1 MSGVR
6 RMTVTDNG
14 SGREL
19 AAGENQ
25 HEQASRAVSAAIEQG
40 IVREIE
46 VMWVDHQGHA
56 RGKRIDAAGFLER
69 AAGEGFGFCS
79 AGLAWDINGEV
90 RTGLRHS
97 DWTTGFPDFYAVP
110 DLRSFR
116 LLPWRERAGHVISD
130 LVDERLDLVR
140 PAPRTVLHRAIE
152 RLARLGY
159 HAKVG
164 VEIEFHLLDDEG
176 SPLVGGMQTYSLEV
190 LNQLD
195 PVFGEILDG
204 LRPFVEL
211 EGGNTEYGPGQCE
224 VNLGYVDAL
233 EAADQAARF
242 KYATRELARRR
253 NAIATF
259 MAKPFGDQAGNSMH
273 LHLSLWRDGKP
284 AFAPDGDAENAL
296 MRHALGGI
304 LRHLPGIVL
313 YGAPT
318 VNSYKRFE
326 LGSFAPTSVNW
337 GGDNRTVAV
346 RSLVSTPGATRL
358 ELRAGAADAQPHWA
372 IASLL
377 AAVAAGIEGG
387 LDPGRRGEGDLYGT
401 GEPLPATLA
410 DAVAAARTDHT
421 IAEMLGENA
430 VHDYAALAE
439 LEWQT
444 FIGAVGDWDRDRY
457 LRRV

>member
-1 MSGVR
+1 
-6 RMTVTDNG
+6 MTVTDNR
-14 SGREL
+14 SGREPSVP
-19 AAGENQ
+19 ADP
-25 HEQASRAVSAAIEQG
+25 QAQAKRAVAAAIEQG
-40 IVREIE
+40 LVREIE

-69 AAGEGFGFCS
+69 ASGEGFGFCS

-90 RTGLRHS
+90 RDGLRHS
-97 DWTTGFPDFYAVP
+97 GWSTGFPDFYAVP

-130 LVDERLDLVR
+130 LVDERRDLVAS
-140 PAPRTVLHRAIE
+140 APRTVLRRAIE
-152 RLARLGY
+152 RLASLGY
-159 HAKVG
+159 DAKVG
-164 VEIEFHLLDDEG
+164 VEIEFHLLDDQG
-176 SPLVGGMQTYSLEV
+176 APLVGGMQTYSLEV

-273 LHLSLWRDGKP
+273 LHLSLWRGNEP

-346 RSLVSTPGATRL
+346 RSLLSTPGATRL
-358 ELRAGAADAQPHWA
+358 ELRTGAADAQPHWA

-377 AAVAAGIEGG
+377 AAVVAGIAAG

-410 DAVAAARTDHT
+410 DAAVAARADHT
-421 IAEMLGENA
+421 IAEVLGEDP

-439 LEWQT
+439 LEWRA
-444 FIGAVGDWDRDRY
+444 FIGSVGEWDRDRY
-457 LRRV
+457 LRHA

>member
-1 MSGVR
+1 
-6 RMTVTDNG
+6 MTSVLALQTQDNCPP
-14 SGREL
+14 
-19 AAGENQ
+19 A
-25 HEQASRAVSAAIEQG
+25 RAVAAAIEQG
-40 IVREIE
+40 IVRDIE

-90 RTGLRHS
+90 RAGLRHA

-116 LLPWRERAGHVISD
+116 LLPWRERAGHVICD
-130 LVDERLDLVR
+130 LVDERRELVAA
-140 PAPRTVLHRAIE
+140 APRTVLRRAIE
-152 RLARLGY
+152 RLASLGY
-159 HAKVG
+159 DAKVG
-164 VEIEFHLLDDEG
+164 AEIEFHLLDDTG
-176 SPLVGGMQTYSLEV
+176 APLVGGMQTYSLEV

-233 EAADQAARF
+233 AAADQAARF

-253 NAIATF
+253 NVIATF

-273 LHLSLWRDGKP
+273 LHLSLWRDDEP

-304 LRHLPGIVL
+304 LGHLPGVVL

-326 LGSFAPTSVNW
+326 LGSFAPTSVSW
-337 GGDNRTVAV
+337 GGDNRTAAV
-346 RSLVSTPGATRL
+346 RALLSTPSATRL
-358 ELRAGAADAQPHWA
+358 ELRSGAADAQPHWA

-377 AAVAAGIEGG
+377 AAVAAGIEAG
-387 LDPGRRGEGDLYGT
+387 LHPGRRGQGDLYGT

-410 DAVAAARTDHT
+410 DAVAAARADHT
-421 IAEMLGENA
+421 IAEILGEDA

-439 LEWQT
+439 LEWQA
-444 FIGAVGDWDRDRY
+444 FIGAVGDWDRNRY
-457 LRRV
+457 LKLA

>member
-1 MSGVR
+1 MSSVLEPQTTR
-6 RMTVTDNG
+6 
-14 SGREL
+14 SGP
-19 AAGENQ
+19 
-25 HEQASRAVSAAIEQG
+25 HEQAARSVAAAIEQG

-46 VMWVDHQGHA
+46 VMWLDHQGHA

-90 RTGLRHS
+90 RSGLRHS
-97 DWTTGFPDFYAVP
+97 DWATGFPDFYAVP
-110 DLRSFR
+110 DLASFR
-116 LLPWRERAGHVISD
+116 LLPWRERAGHVICD
-130 LVDERLDLVR
+130 LVDERRELVR
-140 PAPRTVLHRAIE
+140 ASPRTVLRRAIE
-152 RLARLGY
+152 RLASLGY
-159 HAKVG
+159 DAKLG
-164 VEIEFHLLDDEG
+164 VEIEFHLLDDDG
-176 SPLVGGMQTYSLEV
+176 APLVGGMQTYSLEV

-204 LRPFVEL
+204 LRAFVEL
-211 EGGNTEYGPGQCE
+211 EGGNSEYGPSQCE

-273 LHLSLWRDGKP
+273 LHLSLWRDGEP
-284 AFAPDGDAENAL
+284 AFTPDGEGENPL
-296 MRHALGGI
+296 MRRALGGI
-304 LRHLPGIVL
+304 LCHLPGIVL

-337 GGDNRTVAV
+337 GADNRTVAV
-346 RSLVSTPGATRL
+346 RSLLSTPEATRL
-358 ELRAGAADAQPHWA
+358 ELRTGAADAQPHWA

-377 AAVAAGIEGG
+377 AAIAAGIEAGSE
-387 LDPGRRGEGDLYGT
+387 PGMRGKGDLYGT

-410 DAVAAARTDHT
+410 DAVAAARADQT
-421 IAEMLGENA
+421 IAEILGEDA

-439 LEWQT
+439 LEWQA
-444 FIGAVGDWDRDRY
+444 FIGAVGDWDRNRY
-457 LRRV
+457 LKLA

>member
-1 MSGVR
+1 
-6 RMTVTDNG
+6 MTIIEHRSTLEPAPAMDP
-14 SGREL
+14 L
-19 AAGENQ
+19 
-25 HEQASRAVSAAIEQG
+25 QAVATAIEQG
-40 IVREIE
+40 LVQEVE
-46 VMWVDHQGHA
+46 VMWLDHQGHA

-69 AAGEGFGFCS
+69 ATGEGFGFCS

-90 RTGLRHS
+90 RTGLRHA
-97 DWTTGFPDFYAVP
+97 DWTTGFPDFFAVP

-116 LLPWRERAGHVISD
+116 LLPWRPRAGHVISD
-130 LVDERLDLVR
+130 LVDERRELVGA
-140 PAPRTVLHRAIE
+140 APRTVLHRAIE
-152 RLARLGY
+152 RLASLGY
-159 HAKVG
+159 RAKIG
-164 VEIEFHLLDDEG
+164 VEIEFHLLDEAG
-176 SPLVGGMQTYSLEV
+176 VPLVGGMQTYSLEV

-204 LRPFVEL
+204 LRRFVAL

-224 VNLGYVDAL
+224 VNLGHLDAL
-233 EAADQAARF
+233 AAADQAARF

-273 LHLSLWRDGKP
+273 LHLSLWSDDEP
-284 AFAPDGDAENAL
+284 VFTPEGDAENPL

-304 LRHLPGIVL
+304 LHHLPGIVL

-326 LGSFAPTSVNW
+326 LGSFAPTSINW

-346 RSLVSTPGATRL
+346 RSLLSTPSASRL
-358 ELRAGAADAQPHWA
+358 ELRTGAADAQPHWA

-377 AAVAAGIEGG
+377 AAIAAGIEAG
-387 LDPGRRGEGDLYGT
+387 LDPDRRGEGNLYGT

-410 DAVAAARTDHT
+410 DAVAAARADHT
-421 IAEMLGENA
+421 IAEILGEDA

-439 LEWQT
+439 LEWQA
-444 FIGAVGDWDRDRY
+444 FVGAVGDWDRDRY
-457 LRRV
+457 LRQA